1 LATEK
6 NIDIVLLDVCKA
18 FNAEGVSYVLIG
30 GWAVIIHGFPRLTND
45 IDFLIE
51 RSPENT
57 EKMKKALS
65 KVFHDESI
73 EDIKPTDI
81 ADYSVV
87 RYVSPDGVYIDLMG
101 KIGEAASFD
110 TVSRHIEL
118 FEVLDTEIPVLNVE
132 MLAKLKDTLRDK
144 DRMDL
149 AFLKEKLKIKNKR

>member
-1 LATEK
+1 MAIEK
-6 NIDIVLLDVCKA
+6 NIDIALLDVCKA
-18 FNAEGVSYVLIG
+18 FNAEVVRYVLIG

-51 RSPENT
+51 HSPENT
-57 EKMKKALS
+57 EKVKKALY

-73 EDIKPTDI
+73 EDIKSTDI

-87 RYVSPDGVYIDLMG
+87 RYVSPDGVYIDLIG
-101 KIGEAASFD
+101 RIGEVANFD

-118 FEVLDTEIPVLNVE
+118 FEVLNTVIPVLSVE
-132 MLAKLKDTLRDK
+132 MLIKLKDTLRDK

-149 AFLKEKLKIKNKR
+149 AFLKEKLTRKKR